1 MTTDN
6 KDCSGCKWF
15 RPTFK
20 HYRLPYEC
28 KHAHGWANAAK
39 NRANPNLCG
48 PSAKYYEPKEQQ
60 P

>member
-6 KDCSGCKWF
+6 KDCSGCKWYKSIHLIGYCDHW
-15 RPTFK
+15 RAGW
-20 HYRLPYEC
+20 RM
-28 KHAHGWANAAK
+28 AHSERKLGG
-39 NRANPNLCG
+39 CG

>member
-6 KDCSGCKWF
+6 KAPDCSGCKHSGTHPRVAF
-15 RPTFK
+15 
-20 HYRLPYEC
+20 C
-28 KHAHGWANAAK
+28 CND
-39 NRANPNLCG
+39 RARYMFQADERERGQCG

>member
-6 KDCSGCKWF
+6 KDCSGCKWY
-15 RPTFK
+15 TFSNVIRAVCCTCPK
-20 HYRLPYEC
+20 VSTFSIGHNRSI
-28 KHAHGWANAAK
+28 HGD
-39 NRANPNLCG
+39 CG